1 MNIDQLFGEEIGTRT
16 SLSRLEVG
24 RIESLG
30 AFGFGVAGFTVR
42 GFESD
47 GNDALVHIRGLQ
59 AGLSALKLLKI
70 DGATASFQWEV
81 KSENLN
87 VLFGRPGINDFDRM
101 AGRSGRTAFV
111 VTDSPADPASTRGL
125 FCWLDE
131 PAARLLSTL
140 LESNGKDAQGVL
152 DDLLRPS
159 ESWAV
164 IELKGAG
171 LPPATV
177 LQGMSTLV

>member
-1 MNIDQLFGEEIGTRT
+1 MNIDQLFDEAVGTRT

-24 RIESLG
+24 RAEGLG
-30 AFGFGVAGFTVR
+30 AFGFGVAGFSVR
-42 GFESD
+42 GFEDD
-47 GNDALVHIRGLQ
+47 GNDALVHIRGVQ
-59 AGLSALKLLKI
+59 GGLSALKVLKI
-70 DGATASFQWEV
+70 EGATASFQWEV
-81 KSENLN
+81 RSENLN

-101 AGRSGRTAFV
+101 AGRTAFV
-111 VTDSPADPASTRGL
+111 VTDSPAEAASTRGL
-125 FCWLDE
+125 FFWLDE
-131 PAARLLSTL
+131 PAAHLVSVLF
-140 LESNGKDAQGVL
+140 ESGDKDAQGVL

-177 LQGMSTLV
+177 LKGISTVV